1 MATVGP
7 RTDYE
12 IDLLLGLSDEDIR
25 SGIAY
30 AQTRMLIAQQHC
42 DILSESDWRRDL
54 ELLTDELARRALGL
68 DGGVKEEAVLRA
80 FLGGDG
86 EK

>member
-1 MATVGP
+1 
-7 RTDYE
+7 
-12 IDLLLGLSDEDIR
+12 
-25 SGIAY
+25 
-30 AQTRMLIAQQHC
+30 MLIAQQHC